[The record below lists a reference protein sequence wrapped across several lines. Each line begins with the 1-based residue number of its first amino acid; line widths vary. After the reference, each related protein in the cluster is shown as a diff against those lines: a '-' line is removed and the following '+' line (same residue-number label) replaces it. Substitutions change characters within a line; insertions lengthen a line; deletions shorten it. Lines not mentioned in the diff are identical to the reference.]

1 MRSKALMLCYVFI
14 IVFMNVKKQ
23 SLNHMTRLFDH
34 YGDKYDLKPQLLSH
48 NFLMTFMLASV
59 VTLTGVAV
67 GVFWRRNFEK
77 SWRVLR
83 QI

>member
-1 MRSKALMLCYVFI
+1 
-14 IVFMNVKKQ
+14 MNVKKQ
-23 SLNHMTRLFDH
+23 TLNHMTRLFDH